1 MNDAKKQSIYELKS
15 KMLLLTLIHIVKSDT
30 KNDMKVVENKFFQLP
45 YWKEFI
51 NNQLKRKNK
60 WLLENISWVEEY
72 IKNYK

>member
-45 YWKEFI
+45 Y
-51 NNQLKRKNK
+51 
-60 WLLENISWVEEY
+60 
-72 IKNYK
+72 